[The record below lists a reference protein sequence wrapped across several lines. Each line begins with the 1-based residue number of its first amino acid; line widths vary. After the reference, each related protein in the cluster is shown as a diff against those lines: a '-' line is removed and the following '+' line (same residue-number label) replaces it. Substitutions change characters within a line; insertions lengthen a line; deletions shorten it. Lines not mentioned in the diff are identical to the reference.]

1 MIKKLTLTDD
11 LIKLIKNIRF
21 EAFENGEQ
29 FSTNRIC
36 DAIAEI
42 ESSGENMKKFGAVRD
57 KLVRAKEKLDVVS
70 YQKDCYAWGINQ
82 WSLFGG
88 TYVMEDIALILGRYD
103 EFIPGTEES
112 PQGKQ
117 YPKELEEYM
126 CPTRREPVRRNSRAC
141 ALEPGTTT
149 PEPTCP
155 SYHSL
160 CVLEPCS
167 ATGEATAMRSPHT
180 APRE

>member
-1 MIKKLTLTDD
+1 MIKKLTLTED

-29 FSTNRIC
+29 FSTAKLH
-36 DAIAEI
+36 DAITTI
-42 ESSGENMKKFGAVRD
+42 ENNPEYMRKFGDVRD
-57 KLVRAKEKLDVVS
+57 ALVRAKEKLEVVS

-88 TYVMEDIALILGRYD
+88 TFVMEDIALILDRYD

-117 YPKELEEYM
+117 YPKEFEDYMWELYNTIVDNMEYIISLVFYFSDKGGL
-126 CPTRREPVRRNSRAC
+126 T
-141 ALEPGTTT
+141 PGTYKCKDTLKEWT
-149 PEPTCP
+149 K
-155 SYHSL
+155 
-160 CVLEPCS
+160 VD
-167 ATGEATAMRSPHT
+167 
-180 APRE
+180 